1 VTELNGRGAEPFA
14 ADWTPGEPK
23 GRGADWTAFVP
34 ADPPQGRRRSDEG
47 RRRLESGPE
56 ASWENTA
63 GLVERSAAAYAA
75 AVPVTPQDD
84 GFFGPASVTWRVS
97 ADLSAPVAGLRAL
110 MVQALHP
117 LAMAGVDQHSDWRTD
132 PVGRLAATSAYEV
145 TVTFGDRA
153 SARRVAARVK
163 AIHERVRGVDTVTG
177 LPYAAG
183 DPALL
188 LWVHAGLVDSGL
200 AASALFGTPLTD
212 ADADAYV
219 AEMTVAA
226 ELLGVPREMIP
237 DSVAAL
243 ERYFAAV
250 LPDLDCTPAAVQSLS
265 YLLDPPGLDEDIA
278 ELWQDIRD
286 AVVTALPDWARDMY
300 GYPAPPPLTAGRRT
314 EIRQAL
320 GVLDAVFLG
329 EPGVLEA
336 RQRLAVR
343 MRSAGKK

>member
-1 VTELNGRGAEPFA
+1 MT
-14 ADWTPGEPK
+14 EPK
-23 GRGADWTAFVP
+23 GRGTAE
-34 ADPPQGRRRSDEG
+34 D
-47 RRRLESGPE
+47 
-56 ASWENTA
+56 TA
-63 GLVERSAAAYAA
+63 RLVERSAAAYAS
-75 AVPVTPQDD
+75 AVPVTPEDD

-97 ADLSAPVAGLRAL
+97 ADLSAPVAGLRSL
-110 MVQALHP
+110 LLQALHP
-117 LAMAGVDQHSDWRTD
+117 LAMAGVDQHSDWRAD

-145 TVTFGDRA
+145 TVTFGDRT
-153 SARRVAARVK
+153 SARRVAQRVR
-163 AIHERVRGVDTVTG
+163 AIHTHVRGVDTVTG
-177 LPYAAG
+177 QPYAAG

-188 LWVHAGLVDSGL
+188 LWVHAALVDSGL

-226 ELLGVPREMIP
+226 ELLGVPPEMIP
-237 DSVAAL
+237 DGVAAL
-243 ERYFAAV
+243 KRYIAGV
-250 LPDLDCTPAAVQSLS
+250 RPELRRTPAAAESMG

-286 AVVTALPDWARDMY
+286 AAVTALPDWARQMY
-300 GYPAPPPLTAGRRT
+300 GYPEPPPLTAERRT

-343 MRSAGKK
+343 MRSAGPA